1 MTVTATQ
8 VLRPRG
14 PHIERLGSNRAKVVI
29 EPLERELLETRES
42 RVGRAHGMVEGKAAS
57 IGLQSAS
64 EVMLDAFSDATA
76 IFSLSSLDGVQAQHQ
91 RHRMLR

>member
-1 MTVTATQ
+1 MTAKPDWIWQRPDWPFLTYNAHQ
-8 VLRPRG
+8 VAAALANAHRM
-14 PHIERLGSNRAKVVI
+14 
-29 EPLERELLETRES
+29 
-42 RVGRAHGMVEGKAAS
+42 HGMVEGKAAS
-57 IGLQSAS
+57 IGLLSAS

>member
-1 MTVTATQ
+1 MNATVAQ
-8 VLRPRG
+8 PQSDVQIAPRQT
-14 PHIERLGSNRAKVVI
+14 PHPGRSSWHCHCFA
-29 EPLERELLETRES
+29 
-42 RVGRAHGMVEGKAAS
+42 VGHGAHRAHGMVEGKAAS

-76 IFSLSSLDGVQAQHQ
+76 IFSLSSLDGVQAQYQ